1 MFDFVL
7 LGVYQVSEY
16 ILFLYMF
23 VSFYTILKQ
32 RVTFFWS
39 STPNNF
45 SYEPPL
51 LLTQMFVVVTVT
63 ILVMLAG
70 DKHFGPVDICRT

>member
-7 LGVYQVSEY
+7 LGFYQ
-16 ILFLYMF
+16 IFFLYMF

-32 RVTFFWS
+32 SLKMFWS
-39 STPNNF
+39 STPTNF

-51 LLTQMFVVVTVT
+51 FKTRF
-63 ILVMLAG
+63 G
-70 DKHFGPVDICRT
+70 DWVLSLSSGKTSIGSN